1 MSGTAF
7 SIEANKYTTETS
19 SPEINR
25 NTVEQSTATETNYEE
40 IISSQAREAVQTN
53 SAELAAKNQENL
65 ENLSKE
71 VKDKGRDVPTF
82 FDINSPKD
90 TREIDFRSTSPKE
103 YGKAKEEAKPEE
115 SGKAK
120 EETKPEESSKAKE
133 EAKPE
138 ESGKAKEE
146 ASPEESGKAKEEAK
160 PEESG
165 KAKEETKPEESSK
178 AKEESKPEESGK
190 AKEEASPENGK
201 QTENIDD
208 GNETPKGLSEEEK
221 ARIKEETD
229 WPDEVINEISSW
241 EEYEIYK
248 SEGLKAYEIN
258 GKWYLLNP
266 NIDLDYVT
274 ADGRTNRQR
283 LADGDAPI
291 DKRTG
296 QKFELHHVGQNPNG
310 VLAELPMGKH
320 RLAPN
325 NLILHPLREDSD
337 VDHGPEWDKTRK
349 QHWEN
354 RQNIQA

>member
-120 EETKPEESSKAKE
+120 EETKPEESS
-133 EAKPE
+133 
-138 ESGKAKEE
+138 
-146 ASPEESGKAKEEAK
+146 KAKEEAK

>member
-103 YGKAKEEAKPEE
+103 Y
-115 SGKAK
+115 
-120 EETKPEESSKAKE
+120 
-133 EAKPE
+133 
-138 ESGKAKEE
+138 
-146 ASPEESGKAKEEAK
+146 GKAKEEAK

>member
-71 VKDKGRDVPTF
+71 VKDRGRDVPTF

-115 SGKAK
+115 SGKGK
-120 EETKPEESSKAKE
+120 EKTKPEESSKAK
-133 EAKPE
+133 A
-138 ESGKAKEE
+138 
-146 ASPEESGKAKEEAK
+146 
-160 PEESG
+160 
-165 KAKEETKPEESSK
+165 
-178 AKEESKPEESGK
+178 ESKPEESGK

-296 QKFELHHVGQNPNG
+296 QKYELHHVGQNPNG

>member
-103 YGKAKEEAKPEE
+103 YGKAKEEA
-115 SGKAK
+115 
-120 EETKPEESSKAKE
+120 
-133 EAKPE
+133 
-138 ESGKAKEE
+138 
-146 ASPEESGKAKEEAK
+146 
-160 PEESG
+160 
-165 KAKEETKPEESSK
+165 KPEESSK

-296 QKFELHHVGQNPNG
+296 QKYELHHVGQNPNG

>member
-133 EAKPE
+133 E
-138 ESGKAKEE
+138 
-146 ASPEESGKAKEEAK
+146 
-160 PEESG
+160 
-165 KAKEETKPEESSK
+165 
-178 AKEESKPEESGK
+178 SKPEESGK

-266 NIDLDYVT
+266 NIDLEYVT

-296 QKFELHHVGQNPNG
+296 QKYELHHVGQNPNG